1 MKNIPWIPV
10 VLAAFFLFSSGYYLG
25 QQKVVKQEDTALFA
39 PSEEANKIRI
49 HIAGAIQKEGLYWI
63 DRDSC
68 VEDALREAGGC
79 TEKADLQQ
87 INLARPLRHGEKLII
102 PTQIAIAPS
111 LDTSISQTPSGTQ
124 SSTKTLTPLP
134 PAQAQD
140 PRINI
145 NTATLDELMEL
156 PGIGPSKAKAIIDH
170 REKNGYFISEDEIVN
185 VPGIG
190 PKTLENLRDQIRVN

>member
-10 VLAAFFLFSSGYYLG
+10 LVSAFFLFSSGYYLG
-25 QQKVVKQEDTALFA
+25 QQNAVKQENAALFT
-39 PSEEANKIRI
+39 PSEEQSKIRI
-49 HIAGAIQKEGLYWI
+49 HIAGAVQKEGLYWI
-63 DRDSC
+63 DRESC
-68 VEDALREAGGC
+68 VEDAIKEAGGC

-87 INLARPLRHGEKLII
+87 INLARPLRNGEKLII
-102 PTQIAIAPS
+102 PTQIALAPGP
-111 LDTSISQTPSGTQ
+111 DTTMTPTPPSTPS
-124 SSTKTLTPLP
+124 SSKTLAPLP

-145 NTATLDELMEL
+145 NTATLDELMKL
-156 PGIGPSKAKAIIDH
+156 PGIGPSKAQAIIDH
-170 REKNGYFISEDEIVN
+170 REKNGFFIIEDEIVN

>member
-10 VLAAFFLFSSGYYLG
+10 LVSAFFLFSSGYYLG
-25 QQKVVKQEDTALFA
+25 QQKAVKQENTELFA
-39 PSEEANKIRI
+39 PSEKQSKIRI
-49 HIAGAIQKEGLYWI
+49 HIAGAVQKEGLYWI
-63 DRDSC
+63 DRESC
-68 VEDALREAGGC
+68 VEDAIEKAGGC

-87 INLARPLRHGEKLII
+87 INLARPLRNGEKLII
-102 PTQIAIAPS
+102 PTQLALTPGPN
-111 LDTSISQTPSGTQ
+111 TSISQTPPGTP
-124 SSTKTLTPLP
+124 SSSKTLTPQP
-134 PAQAQD
+134 PAQAQY

-145 NTATLDELMEL
+145 NTATLDELMKL
-156 PGIGPSKAKAIIDH
+156 PGIGPSKAQAIIDH